1 MDFSLFQSG
10 FLTVFETIMIL
21 FVISFFGWLSVKFK
35 FINDDGIAALS
46 RILVDVVVP
55 AKLVIDITANLNA
68 KTIQTTS
75 YMTIGSLLTIF
86 LGVGLGYLMTFLW
99 RSKESGPS
107 TDNSIVVMSS
117 LHNGIFLPLP
127 LLIALTPPESQSLAT
142 LYVGAVY
149 FVAVIFQWTFG
160 VTLLGS
166 KGSLNWKDRLKPLLN
181 MPLLAIV
188 LGIICSRFSI
198 FVNAAKGLESPAIVS
213 VPFEAAQ
220 ILGTALAPIAM
231 LTLGTLI
238 AQCKIR
244 GNLKFRSLAI
254 PIVIR
259 LLISPLLMLLV
270 LRGIGFD
277 EKYPILSMTLLVES
291 AMPPAT
297 VLPII
302 AKRFGG
308 DWETISAVLLVS
320 YILALFT
327 VPIWVGFMM

>member
-1 MDFSLFQSG
+1 MA
-10 FLTVFETIMIL
+10 IL
-21 FVISFFGWLSVKFK
+21 FVISFFGWLGVKGK
-35 FINDDGIAALS
+35 FINADGVTALS
-46 RILVDVVVP
+46 RILVDIVAP
-55 AKLVIDITANLNA
+55 AKLVIDITANLNSE
-68 KTIQTTS
+68 TIKTTS
-75 YMTIGSLLTIF
+75 YMSIGSLLIIV
-86 LGVGLGYLMTFLW
+86 LGVGFGYLMTFLW
-99 RSKESGPS
+99 RSKDAS
-107 TDNSIVVMSS
+107 TATNNSIVVMSS

-127 LLIALTPPESQSLAT
+127 LLMALTPAESQSLAT

-166 KGSLNWKDRLKPLLN
+166 NEGLGIKQRLKPLLN

-188 LGIICSRFSI
+188 AGIIFSRFSV
-198 FVNAAKGLESPAIVS
+198 FVDASKGLESPIIIS
-213 VPFEAAQ
+213 IPFEAAKV
-220 ILGTALAPIAM
+220 LGAALAPIAM

-238 AQCKIR
+238 AQCK
-244 GNLKFRSLAI
+244 LKGKLKIRSLTI

-259 LLISPLLMLLV
+259 LFISPLLMLLA

-277 EKYPILSMTLLVES
+277 EKYPILSMTLLIES